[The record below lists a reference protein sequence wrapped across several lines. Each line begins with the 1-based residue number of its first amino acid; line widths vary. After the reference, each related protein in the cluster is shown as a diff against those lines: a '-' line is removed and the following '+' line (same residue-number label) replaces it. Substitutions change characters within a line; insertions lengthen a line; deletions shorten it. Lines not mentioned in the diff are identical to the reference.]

1 MLDKNWFIFQLRQL
15 VRHAYNIH
23 RFIEKCEFQIFD
35 GEGWHALGFGILAI
49 IWSQEIGSYRIWCE
63 SDMEDGPLVKYCD
76 LPITKQTLAE
86 VRYIVLPLFV
96 SF

>member
-1 MLDKNWFIFQLRQL
+1 MVIFQLPQR
-15 VRHAYNIH
+15 VRASNIYI
-23 RFIEKCEFQIFD
+23 FFEKCEFQVGDTEDQVWRIR
-35 GEGWHALGFGILAI
+35 GYGLLAI
-49 IWSQEIGSYRIWCE
+49 IWSQEILSYRIWCE

>member
-1 MLDKNWFIFQLRQL
+1 
-15 VRHAYNIH
+15 
-23 RFIEKCEFQIFD
+23 
-35 GEGWHALGFGILAI
+35 
-49 IWSQEIGSYRIWCE
+49 
-63 SDMEDGPLVKYCD
+63 MEDGPLVKYCD